1 MKDWILM
8 KKGEEEKL
16 VHPGNVENHIRAGWI
31 RAVEEHAEVISPS
44 EVEAV
49 FAEEVKI
56 KPESA
61 DERKARKKAER
72 EAAAAAAAAGYQ
84 TPPEDEPKG

>member
-8 KKGEEEKL
+8 KKGEEEKP
-16 VHPGNVENHIRAGWI
+16 VHPGNVENHIRAGWT
-31 RAVEEHAEVISPS
+31 RAVEEQAEAVSPL
-44 EVEAV
+44 EVEVV

-56 KPESA
+56 KPETPE
-61 DERKARKKAER
+61 ERKARKKAER
-72 EAAAAAAAAGYQ
+72 EAAAAAAGAQ